1 MTKGLLEIKCVSTK
15 KLVAFHRLGP
25 TEIPQAYLPQ
35 LTHQLWCAGEE
46 YQFVDLYIWDDRLPE
61 GLRTV
66 RRRLWRG
73 DVDLEAHGAAVRDF
87 LAEVDTALENLHLLH
102 KERRDARNPARD

>member
-1 MTKGLLEIKCVSTK
+1 MKGLLEIKCVSTK
-15 KLVAFHRLGP
+15 KLVMFHRLGP
-25 TEIPQAYLPQ
+25 TEIPKEYLPQ
-35 LTHQLWCAGEE
+35 LTHQLWCAGDE
-46 YQFVDLYIWDDRLPE
+46 YQFVDLYIWDDRLPA

-87 LAEVDTALENLHLLH
+87 LAEVDAAIDQLHTLQ
-102 KERRDARNPARD
+102 KEHADGQKTE